1 MIAELAIRNVHK
13 EEGRNKL
20 CARSCLKDLKART
33 KCVSSRMACTGDHTV
48 SIAHL
53 DHHDAIVCVGFEK
66 KFCCLLD
73 SHALLLAKLDQLV
86 NVSRSLVTLS
96 RIYDDS
102 ACDICILLICGDFF
116 FRTDNDDLGESFFQ
130 DLLSGLV
137 CADIF

>member
-13 EEGRNKL
+13 EEGRNKF

-33 KCVSSRMACTGDHTV
+33 KCVSCRMACAGDHTV
-48 SIAHL
+48 SVTHL
-53 DHHDAIVCVGFEK
+53 DHHNAIVCVRFQK
-66 KFCCLLD
+66 KLCCLLD
-73 SHALLLAKLDQLV
+73 SHTLLLAELNQLV
-86 NVSRSLVTLS
+86 NVGRCLVALS

-102 ACDICILLICGDFF
+102 ACDISILLVCGDFF
-116 FRTDNDDLGESFFQ
+116 FRTDNNDLGKAFFQ